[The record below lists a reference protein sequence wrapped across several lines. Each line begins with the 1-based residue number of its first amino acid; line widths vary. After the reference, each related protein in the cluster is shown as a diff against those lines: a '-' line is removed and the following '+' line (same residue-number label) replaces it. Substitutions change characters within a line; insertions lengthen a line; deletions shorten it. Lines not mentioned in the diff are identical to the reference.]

1 MLKIAEY
8 NTITGEKI
16 DLKELEKYGFKYNR
30 QNNTYIKTFSHV
42 FFYREIEIYIDNPNF
57 KRGEIKAYSSITQ
70 DFPKEDWIE
79 KNIQDLI
86 KDGLVVKE

>member
-1 MLKIAEY
+1 MLKIKQ
-8 NTITGEKI
+8 NV
-16 DLKELEKYGFKYNR
+16 DLKELEKYGFEYNR
-30 QNNTYIKTFSHV
+30 QNNTYVRTFSHV

-57 KRGEIKAYSSITQ
+57 KSGEIKAYSSIIQ

-86 KDGLVVKE
+86 KADLVEKID